1 MVMRSK
7 LTSGC
12 SFAETGQVIL
22 SAEFVRE
29 NTFGKQ
35 SYWGCLTKVLVFGK
49 YFTYHSNYFCLWYCV
64 ILKAS
69 GLNMIN
75 GLKHIHHISL
85 IGILNHGQFSWQ
97 SGIYICEKRLQ
108 SAIVF
113 QCCAAHV
120 MLQLQRREAP
130 LNPAHSH
137 STVQAVMMH
146 TFNSWGLQFNVSVLL
161 LIDELNSAWYS
172 CAKHFRYK

>member
-1 MVMRSK
+1 MRSK

-22 SAEFVRE
+22 SAEFIKRKYIWKAKLMGLPHKSFSV
-29 NTFGKQ
+29 
-35 SYWGCLTKVLVFGK
+35 WKVF
-49 YFTYHSNYFCLWYCV
+49 YFTYHTNCFCLWYWV
-64 ILKAS
+64 ILKAN

-85 IGILNHGQFSWQ
+85 IGILNYGQFSWQ

-108 SAIVF
+108 SVIVL

-130 LNPAHSH
+130 LIPAHSH

-146 TFNSWGLQFNVSVLL
+146 TLNSWGLQFNVSVLL